1 MLYPFLVLGVLV
13 LGLASS
19 IGGIIHLSKQ
29 NALLKERV
37 LHTLDQLQEQ
47 NRQIKELELNTKN
60 YLEQHRPASTKAI
73 QDRYSHTKT
82 AKELHTCQEQLT
94 HVENLLQIFKS
105 QTDALKVNPWKTPKM
120 WPLSLS

>member
-1 MLYPFLVLGVLV
+1 M
-13 LGLASS
+13 
-19 IGGIIHLSKQ
+19 GGIIHLSKQ

-37 LHTLDQLQEQ
+37 LHALDQVQEQ

-73 QDRYSHTKT
+73 QDRYSQTKT
-82 AKELHTCQEQLT
+82 AKELHTCQEQLM

-105 QTDALKVNPWKTPKM
+105 ELKP
-120 WPLSLS
+120 